1 MAWQKILGNVKSLDY
16 DFQCLS
22 TDTKPTTGMEVG
34 AKAYEFDTGAKYKFN
49 GAAWVVIIDDS
60 TAIGTKADVAATVAD
75 TTPFSVVALLKGI
88 WNKLGALVFAST
100 GKKATATVTIGT
112 GAAHSAGDVVS
123 TDAGAII
130 QFTTGLSAAAS
141 GVILASYVTLN
152 QNAVFAGGAGYT
164 LYLFNASPTA
174 QATNAAYSLAAA
186 DEAKA
191 IGKIAIS
198 TLVDT
203 GEICTAEDLY
213 HNKPFVLATGDTKL
227 YGKLVCNGGETTV
240 GGKIITIN
248 LIIAAL

>member
-22 TDTKPTTGMEVG
+22 TDVKPTTGMEVG
-34 AKAYEFDTGAKYKFN
+34 AKAYETDTGAIYTFN
-49 GAAWVVIIDDS
+49 GTSWLAVIDS
-60 TAIGTKADVAATVAD
+60 AI
-75 TTPFSVVALLKGI
+75 
-88 WNKLGALVFAST
+88 

-130 QFTTGLSAAAS
+130 EFVTGLSAAAS

-191 IGKIAIS
+191 IGKIVIS
-198 TLVDT
+198 TLVDM
-203 GEICTAEDLY
+203 GDVCTAEDLY

-240 GGKIITIN
+240 SGKIITIN